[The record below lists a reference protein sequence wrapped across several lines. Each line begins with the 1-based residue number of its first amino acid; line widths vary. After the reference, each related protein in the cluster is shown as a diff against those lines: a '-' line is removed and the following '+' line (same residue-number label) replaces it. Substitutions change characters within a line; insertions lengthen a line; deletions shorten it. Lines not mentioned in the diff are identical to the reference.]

1 MTGYQTD
8 NRIEANM
15 VYRGSVVLTIIG
27 FVTGAQQENTLQTS
41 D

>member
-15 VYRGSVVLTIIG
+15 VYRGYVVLTIVG
-27 FVTGAQQENTLQTS
+27 FVSGAQEENTLT
-41 D
+41 DL